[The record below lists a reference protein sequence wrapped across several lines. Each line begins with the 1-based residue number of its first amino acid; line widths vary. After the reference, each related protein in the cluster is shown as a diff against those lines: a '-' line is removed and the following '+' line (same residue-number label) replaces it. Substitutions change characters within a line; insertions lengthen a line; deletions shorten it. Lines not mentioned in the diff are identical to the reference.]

1 MKKIRSLVYLLSM
14 VVSSLFAEDA
24 IDASDPTKVYT
35 FAGLGIKYTD
45 YTNDEAMVELRTV
58 GNIGIT
64 PNDMLLFEIGYGRH
78 NGDKVEGNNKGITNS
93 RLRWFHLFEMDY
105 SISSGYR
112 GWATQIDLQM
122 AGSLKGT
129 DGGNTLS
136 MGVLPAFGINEQW
149 SFFLPLNLVNS
160 WDKDFKDYKGLGVN
174 ISPLFV
180 YTPKWWNESY
190 IQIWPEYTYFVSG
203 EFEDQ
208 GSAALELTTGG
219 AISDMTWWALT
230 YKKNYDVH
238 LKVLERSNNSGLNN
252 YQNIFLN
259 FTKYF

>member
-1 MKKIRSLVYLLSM
+1 MKKILIALYLLLFID
-14 VVSSLFAEDA
+14 SSLFAEDA

-35 FAGLGIKYTD
+35 FAGLGMKYTD
-45 YTNDEAMVELRTV
+45 YTNDESMIELRTV

-64 PNDMLLFEIGYGRH
+64 SNDMLLFEVGYGAH
-78 NGDKVEGNNKGITNS
+78 NGDKIQGSDKALTNG

-105 SISSGYR
+105 SIDSGYR
-112 GWATQIDLQM
+112 GWATQIDLQL

-129 DGGNTLS
+129 NSANVLS
-136 MGVLPAFGINEQW
+136 FGLLPAFGINKEW
-149 SFFLPLNLVNS
+149 SFFLPLNIVNS
-160 WDKDFKDYKGLGVN
+160 WDKDFENSNGVGLN
-174 ISPLFV
+174 ASPLFV
-180 YTPKWWNESY
+180 YTPTWWNESY
-190 IQIWPEYTYFVSG
+190 VQIWPEYTYFVSG
-203 EFEDQ
+203 KFEDQ

-238 LKVLERSNNSGLNN
+238 LNSLARSSNSGLNN